1 MTRERP
7 GHLHAASIAAMSTLG
22 KATAVLLTAAGL
34 LALNAAPALAQNAGQ
49 GASGGVQLAQA
60 RQAQAQRFDIPAGDL
75 QSALLALSQQ
85 VDLQLLYPA
94 ELTAGL
100 QTQGVQ
106 GSYTPDDA
114 LRQLIAG
121 TGLVYRFSD
130 ANTVTLVAAQDGDG
144 PMRLGPITVE
154 GQAETG
160 TGPVEGF
167 RASNSVSASNVDAP
181 LIETPATVNVLTAD
195 FLDAISARELEDA
208 LQYVPGAGVQATT
221 QGQDPAFSLRGFN
234 NIADSV
240 FIDGYLA
247 PRSRYHFD
255 PSLYDRIDV
264 LKGTSSILFGVA
276 APGGIVNFI
285 AKKPMF
291 ESRYAIEGAVGSFDL
306 FRGSLDVT
314 GAIAGDTLAG
324 RLIVTGHTQNQ
335 TQNGKNRDRSFD
347 ERIIVK
353 PSLLLHTPGDGEL
366 YLSYEYSHQ
375 NAPQDPGI
383 RRLDDGRILFNLA
396 PSVGPEA
403 FFEKEYHIFNGQFVQ
418 PLNDDWQILIGG
430 TLMRGDQE
438 GIDDF
443 PLFGPLDGSPIP
455 LFNNLT
461 FEDVEQEEIR
471 AEVSGG
477 FNTGVHVRH
486 QVTFGVNHRDGQNE
500 LYWGR
505 PSEAR
510 FIDPVNPV
518 FPPLADFLPV
528 VPIFRDR
535 LKETSFYLQDSIRIG
550 EALNVFGGVRFTD
563 LETEAVD
570 LEDST
575 FSSFGN
581 DEVVDGSVGVI
592 YNANPWFNP
601 FFSYMTSTE
610 GQRALL
616 RSGDAPARESR
627 QFELGLKSEWLDG
640 ALATTISVFDIEQTN
655 QTEFDPDDPD
665 FLFSVLSGTQET
677 QGVEI
682 EWVGQVTD
690 QIRVFGGFSF
700 LDAEFSDSVENKG
713 NTPFAVPKHKF
724 SLFAEYLFGGSLQG
738 LSAGGGLI
746 HVGERFGDNANSYEL
761 PTYERFDLTI
771 GYQRD
776 GLDLRLG
783 IENLFDKNY
792 VAGTNGSGHNL
803 IQGAR
808 RFFTVSARYS
818 F

>member
-1 MTRERP
+1 MQDRESALRQPRTHRP
-7 GHLHAASIAAMSTLG
+7 QTC
-22 KATAVLLTAAGL
+22 
-34 LALNAAPALAQNAGQ
+34 
-49 GASGGVQLAQA
+49 
-60 RQAQAQRFDIPAGDL
+60 
-75 QSALLALSQQ
+75 ALLALAIAAALGIGAPMPVLAQIGDSSEASAQASEPRQ
-85 VDLQLLYPA
+85 YTIEGGPLDAVLNRFALAADIDLSVSTD
-94 ELTAGL
+94 LTRGKSSPGL
-100 QTQGVQ
+100 QGRYSVER
-106 GSYTPDDA
+106 A
-114 LRQLIAG
+114 LRTLLAG
-121 TGLVYRFSD
+121 SGLGYRF
-130 ANTVTLVAAQDGDG
+130 AGENRVTLVAAQEGDG
-144 PMRLGPITVE
+144 PVRLGPIRVGGE
-154 GQAETG
+154 AASGA
-160 TGPVEGF
+160 GPVEGF
-167 RASNSVSASNVDAP
+167 RAEASSSATNVDAP
-181 LIETPATVNVLTAD
+181 LIETPATVNVITAD

-240 FIDGYLA
+240 YIDGFLA

-276 APGGIVNFI
+276 APGGIANYI
-285 AKKPMF
+285 AKKPLF
-291 ESRYAIEGAVGSFDL
+291 ENRYAIEGAAGSFDL
-306 FRGSLDVT
+306 FRGSVDVT
-314 GAIAGDTLAG
+314 GPIVGDRLAG

-335 TQNGKNRDRSFD
+335 IQNGKNRDRSFD
-347 ERIIVK
+347 ERVIVK
-353 PSLLLHTPGDGEL
+353 PSLLWSTPGGGEL

-375 NAPQDPGI
+375 DAPQDPGI

-396 PSVGPEA
+396 PSVGPDA
-403 FFEKEYHIFNGQFVQ
+403 FFEKEYHIITGRFVQ

-430 TLMRGDQE
+430 TFMRGDQE

-461 FEDVEQEEIR
+461 FEDVEQEEIK
-471 AEVSGG
+471 AELSGR
-477 FNTGVHVRH
+477 FNTGAQVRH
-486 QVTFGVNHRDGQNE
+486 QITIGVNHRDGQNE
-500 LYWGR
+500 LSWGR
-505 PSEAR
+505 PAEAR

-518 FPPLADFLPV
+518 FPPAADFLPV

-535 LKETSFYLQDSIRIG
+535 LEETSVYVQDFIQIG
-550 EALNVFGGVRFTD
+550 ESLNVFGGIRFTD
-563 LETEAVD
+563 LEAEAVD
-570 LEDST
+570 PEDST

-581 DEVVDGSVGVI
+581 DEVVDGSVGVM
-592 YNANPWFNP
+592 YNAAPWFNP

-616 RSGDAPARESR
+616 RSGDAPAREAR

-677 QGVEI
+677 QGVEL

-690 QIRVFGGFSF
+690 RIRVFGGFS
-700 LDAEFSDSVENKG
+700 LIDASFSDSVENQG
-713 NTPFAVPKHKF
+713 NTPFAVPEHKV
-724 SLFAEYLFGGSLQG
+724 SLFAEYLFGGALQG
-738 LSAGGGLI
+738 LSAGGGFI

-761 PTYERFDLTI
+761 PTYERFDLTV
-771 GYQRD
+771 GYRRD
-776 GLDLRLG
+776 AFDLRLG

-803 IQGAR
+803 IQGVR
-808 RFFTVSARYS
+808 RFFTLSAAYT